1 MTGRY
6 FEEFAVG
13 EAFES
18 GSRLVTQADVEAFA
32 AVSGD
37 VNPLHLDAEYA
48 ATTRFGRPI
57 AHGLLG
63 LSIATGLLGGTGLS
77 RGTLIALTGLE
88 WTFLAPIYPGTEVS
102 LLISVAELHES
113 KKPGCGRLVCGV
125 ELVDAAGEVLQKG
138 RIKALMRTRDQSSQ
152 SL

>member
-6 FEEFAVG
+6 FDDFQLG
-13 EAFES
+13 ETFSA
-18 GSRLVTQADVEAFA
+18 GPRLVSQEDVNAFA

-37 VNPLHLDAEYA
+37 VNPLHLDAAYA

-63 LSIATGLLGGTGLS
+63 LSIATGLLGSTGLT
-77 RGTLIALTGLE
+77 RETLIALTGLE

-102 LLISVAELHES
+102 VRVSVAELRAS
-113 KKPGCGRLVCGV
+113 KKPGRGRLMWDV
-125 ELVDAAGEVLQKG
+125 ELVDEAGEVLQRG
-138 RIKALMRTRDQSSQ
+138 RLNALMRTRRS
-152 SL
+152 